1 MTQALIHLNEHEDRV
16 LTIVKGKYG
25 LTTKSDAINFVI
37 ERFEQE
43 ILEPHLRPEY
53 AEKLKKI
60 EKQKG
65 IPFKSIEALRAR
77 IEHA

>member
-1 MTQALIHLNEHEDRV
+1 MKMTQALIHLNEHEDRV

-53 AEKLKKI
+53 KNKLNKVISGRHLSREEFEK
-60 EKQKG
+60 EV
-65 IPFKSIEALRAR
+65 A
-77 IEHA
+77 